1 MQYLIIE
8 YLAEGLQENL
18 FKSKLIKFYDLSIK
32 ILWTP
37 HSIKNAIGLHYNV
50 NNNNFILQLL
60 EFYNQINQI
69 NTSEWKKTLN
79 GA

>member
-8 YLAEGLQENL
+8 YLAEGLQENS
-18 FKSKLIKFYDLSIK
+18 FKSNLIKFYDLSIK

-69 NTSEWKKTLN
+69 NPYIFET
-79 GA
+79 